1 MPAAFPCL
9 PIGQAGSAPAL
20 IASADV
26 GLVIAVRLDA
36 PKKPGRLNRR
46 QGTATLAI
54 WHRVGSEV
62 CLRC

>member
-54 WHRVGSEV
+54 
-62 CLRC
+62 